1 MIPFLLIN
9 GFLTGSFSDAIVTY
23 NAEHI
28 IGFRIPFFNIPIE
41 DCFYNL
47 IMLLSTLFFYEKLN

>member
-9 GFLTGSFSDAIVTY
+9 GFLTGSFSDPIVTY
-23 NAEHI
+23 NADHI
-28 IGFRIPFFNIPIE
+28 IGFRILNIPIE

-47 IMLLSTLFFYEKLN
+47 IMLLITLFFYDKLN